1 LISKSARI
9 VVELMN
15 QLGPSAVYL
24 EFGGASNAA
33 GKEFTFQN

>member
-1 LISKSARI
+1 
-9 VVELMN
+9 MN

-33 GKEFTFQN
+33 GKEFTFQNWLIWRFFAQKKI